1 MHIFAVINSPMLLR
15 FLLMLLVAG
24 SIFGGLALTKRQQFR
39 AMAEKF
45 SVPAPPTRVAV
56 TTVTRKS
63 WPRII
68 TGTGSLTAVQDAFVT
83 NEAPGIVAALNFES
97 GQTVTKGE
105 PLVILESSVDAAVL
119 NGLLTEQRLAV
130 VQFER
135 AAKLVRDRTLAQAQ
149 YDEAAARRDR
159 AAADVLAQQAQLAK
173 KTIRAPFSG
182 TLGIRRIDLG
192 DYLKAGSPMVTLQ
205 TLDPIYLDSAIPERF
220 IPQLKIGQQVRV
232 RVQAYGDERFS
243 GRLLALEPGVDTATR
258 MIRVRAELPNPD
270 QRLRPGMFVEVEAVE
285 DTAQEVDV
293 VPETAITYSPYGN
306 SVFVVIK
313 NKEGLTVE
321 RRQIETGTTRSGEVA
336 ITKGIQANE
345 QVVVVG
351 QNKLRNGLSVE
362 IVADHALQSEVA
374 PSATH

>member
-1 MHIFAVINSPMLLR
+1 MLLR